1 MYEPERQAVQTRNIW
16 AVGLE
21 FGEPGAVVLGTTSL
35 AHAIGHPY
43 VAPLGMAYYQLAKS
57 IIISAV
63 EGFWVHA
70 RRKNI
75 DEFTKMACKLTGL
88 PEEELVKH
96 FEASPAKAQLFRE
109 ILTFAMDADNAEQ
122 LAALAGA
129 AADAADTEVAAQLVE
144 VQVFTRALEQI
155 GPSHMMVLR
164 ALNDISVRSETT
176 LAGGRA
182 MPALTTEQL
191 AAQLPDLE
199 PVITSLTSGLQ
210 TLGLI
215 DRGS

>member
-1 MYEPERQAVQTRNIW
+1 
-16 AVGLE
+16 
-21 FGEPGAVVLGTTSL
+21 
-35 AHAIGHPY
+35 
-43 VAPLGMAYYQLAKS
+43 
-57 IIISAV
+57 
-63 EGFWVHA
+63 
-70 RRKNI
+70 
-75 DEFTKMACKLTGL
+75 MACKLIGL

-155 GPSHMMVLR
+155 GPSHMMILR

-215 DRGS
+215 DRGSSRLNFDGTDRWVWTSTNVGQKFLERILAAKGFLATDAETRRPKTPHKKSVHKNVVLWVDGRQ

>member
-1 MYEPERQAVQTRNIW
+1 
-16 AVGLE
+16 
-21 FGEPGAVVLGTTSL
+21 
-35 AHAIGHPY
+35 
-43 VAPLGMAYYQLAKS
+43 
-57 IIISAV
+57 
-63 EGFWVHA
+63 
-70 RRKNI
+70 
-75 DEFTKMACKLTGL
+75 MACKLTGL
-88 PEEELVKH
+88 PEEELVEH

-122 LAALAGA
+122 LAALARA
-129 AADAADTEVAAQLVE
+129 AADAADKEVAAQLVE

-155 GPSHMMVLR
+155 SPSHMMVLR